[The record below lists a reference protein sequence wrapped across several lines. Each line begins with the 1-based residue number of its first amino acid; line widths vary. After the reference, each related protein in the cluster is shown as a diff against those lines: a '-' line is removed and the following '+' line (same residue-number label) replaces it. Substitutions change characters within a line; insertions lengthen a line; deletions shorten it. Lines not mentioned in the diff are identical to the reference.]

1 MVEAA
6 ALLDRAHAQVTETD
20 MGYGAARQAARDA
33 GWAPA
38 QLRGMGYTAPPTPG
52 TNRAVGSGYAKLTP
66 SLRPPPRFPT
76 KGADRA
82 RAGGATAPAPGRP
95 RAERGQVPL
104 GSHAAV
110 GSVQSAVLHRAN
122 RDAAYRASPGR

>member
-20 MGYGAARQAARDA
+20 MGYGAALAGCPGCRLGPGATTRHGLHGTTYPRDQPRGGKRIRQVD
-33 GWAPA
+33 
-38 QLRGMGYTAPPTPG
+38 
-52 TNRAVGSGYAKLTP
+52 P

-76 KGADRA
+76 KAKGADRA

-95 RAERGQVPL
+95 RAERGQSTSRVACSRWQRPIG
-104 GSHAAV
+104 GSP
-110 GSVQSAVLHRAN
+110 
-122 RDAAYRASPGR
+122 PG